1 MRLSEQVAGYL
12 PQLRRFAR
20 LLCGSQGEGD
30 ACVGALLEAIVA
42 RPQTISTETEM
53 RAALYRQLLS
63 LQADA
68 PPRMPQHHPSESADR
83 LPGERRIEAMTPKPR
98 QAFLLRTVE
107 GFSIAETAAILGVD
121 RGEVE
126 RLLARASQEIAD
138 EMATGIL
145 IIEDEPL
152 IAIDLQGIVESLGH
166 RVVGIARTDRE
177 AVAKAQATRPGLVL
191 ADIQLADGSSGMDAV
206 NRILETVSVPVVFV
220 TAYPERLLT
229 GARPEPAYLINK
241 PFQAGAI
248 QAVVSQALFFDQNAR
263 RRAS

>member
-1 MRLSEQVAGYL
+1 MRLSEQVAEYL

-20 LLCGSQGEGD
+20 LLCGSQEAGD
-30 ACVGALLEAIVA
+30 ACVAATLEAVVA
-42 RPQTISTETEM
+42 APETITARGDART
-53 RAALYRQLLS
+53 ALYRLVLA
-63 LQADA
+63 LQEPA
-68 PPRMPQHHPSESADR
+68 PAPMIPERTPGAPSR

-98 QAFLLRTVE
+98 QVFLLRNVE
-107 GFSIAETAAILGVD
+107 GFSLAETAAILGVGRD
-121 RGEVE
+121 EVE
-126 RLLARASQEIAD
+126 DLLARANREIAA
-138 EMATGIL
+138 EVATSIL

-152 IAIDLQGIVESLGH
+152 IAIDLQGIVEGLGH

-177 AVAKAQATRPGLVL
+177 AVAKAQATSPGLVL

-206 NRILETVSVPVVFV
+206 NRILETVSVPVIFV

>member
-1 MRLSEQVAGYL
+1 MRLSEQVADYL

-20 LLCGSQGEGD
+20 LLCGSQEAGD
-30 ACVGALLEAIVA
+30 ACVAATLEAVVA
-42 RPQTISTETEM
+42 APETITAQVDART
-53 RAALYRQLLS
+53 ALYRLVLA
-63 LQADA
+63 LQEQA
-68 PPRMPQHHPSESADR
+68 PARTIPDR
-83 LPGERRIEAMTPKPR
+83 TSMTRSQLPGERRIEAMTPRPR
-98 QAFLLRTVE
+98 QAFLLRDVE
-107 GFSIAETAAILGVD
+107 GFSLAETAEILGVGRD
-121 RGEVE
+121 EVE
-126 RLLARASQEIAD
+126 DLLARANREIAA
-138 EMATGIL
+138 EMATSIL

-152 IAIDLQGIVESLGH
+152 IAIDLQGIVEALGH

-206 NRILETVSVPVVFV
+206 NRILETISVPVIFV

-241 PFQAGAI
+241 PFQASAI